1 MPKVREQTWKA
12 IKGWVKDESKYDSV
26 VFWKHNDSSYLA
38 HLATYYD
45 IFGRVTRTN
54 YILYPDKHINNSD
67 WSVIMSQKYK
77 NIPWNFIEKKK
88 KKQTTLLPPLKAFQI
103 CQAFM
108 EILLWIWDDR
118 RKKKLTD
125 IPPYKLLNTTKGGDI
140 PLLMCW
146 TSNNSAT
153 TATSSYSA
161 ITLCILS
168 FLYGSIAWT

>member
-88 KKQTTLLPPLKAFQI
+88 KKTNHIITTTEGISDLSSFYGDFTLNMRWSQEKEINWYSSLQTA
-103 CQAFM
+103 
-108 EILLWIWDDR
+108 
-118 RKKKLTD
+118 
-125 IPPYKLLNTTKGGDI
+125 
-140 PLLMCW
+140 
-146 TSNNSAT
+146 
-153 TATSSYSA
+153 
-161 ITLCILS
+161 
-168 FLYGSIAWT
+168 